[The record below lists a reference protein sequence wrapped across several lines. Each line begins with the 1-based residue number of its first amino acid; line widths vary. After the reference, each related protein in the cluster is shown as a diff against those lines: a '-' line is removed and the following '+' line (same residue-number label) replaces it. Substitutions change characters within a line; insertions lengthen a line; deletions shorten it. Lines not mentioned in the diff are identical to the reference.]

1 MRLILG
7 RAFAVTVALSA
18 PGVWAQAYPVKPIR
32 LIVPFAAGGPA
43 DAGARAI
50 VQKLTETTGI
60 SMIIENRAGAG
71 GTIGSDLV
79 AKAAPDGY
87 TLLLGSPGPLSIGP
101 SLYPRLPYD
110 PIKHFAPVI
119 LAISSAF
126 VTVVHPSVPV
136 RDIKA
141 LVALAK
147 SRPSQ
152 LHFGSAGNGSVLHLA
167 GELFK
172 SAAQVDITHIPY
184 KGGGPAMIDLLG
196 GQIELMIVDIPL
208 ALPHIK
214 AGKLRA
220 LGVTG
225 RTRSTLLPDMP
236 TVSEAGVPG
245 YEVSTWSGVLA
256 PGGAPA
262 EIVNRLYSELSKV
275 LAYSD
280 VKERFSAQGVDVD
293 SVPPDR
299 FAALIRD
306 EITKWGRVVRAAG
319 VKLE

>member
-7 RAFAVTVALSA
+7 KTLVLTVALSA
-18 PGVWAQAYPVKPIR
+18 SGVWAQAYPSKPIR

-60 SMIIENRAGAG
+60 SMIVENRAGAG

-79 AKAAPDGY
+79 AKATPDGY

-101 SLYPRLPYD
+101 SLYPKLPYD
-110 PIKHFAPVI
+110 PVKHFAPVI

-126 VTVVHPSVPV
+126 VTVVHPSVPA

-147 SRPSQ
+147 SRPEQ

-172 SAAQVDITHIPY
+172 STAQVNISHIPY
-184 KGGGPAMIDLLG
+184 KGGGPAMIELLG

-208 ALPHIK
+208 ALPHIR

-225 RTRSTLLPDMP
+225 RARSTLLPDVP
-236 TVSEAGVPG
+236 TVSEAGVAG

-256 PGGAPA
+256 PAGAPA
-262 EIVNRLYSELSKV
+262 GIVNKLYSDLSKV

-280 VKERFSAQGVDVD
+280 VKERFAAQGVEVD

-306 EITKWGRVVRAAG
+306 EITKWGKVVRAAG